1 MPRELLAAAGLTGL
15 VLAGCTSQVE
25 QRADGPVPAPG
36 AGAVAAFVP
45 ARNAAMDAR
54 LIAAADRGDIDAV
67 RRAHLRGASVR
78 ARDPQGRTA
87 LIAAAYGNHLRVARF
102 LLEAGADPNAKD
114 ETVQSAYLI
123 STAEVGDDPRLLNLT
138 IANGAIIN
146 SKDSFNGT
154 GLIRAADRGYPR
166 VVARLLREDI
176 DIDHV
181 NRLGWTALHEAIILG
196 DGSRLAAL
204 PEGRALARGCGSG
217 REPALCHRRDH
228 TVAARRVPRVHAD
241 GAGIALGWREVI
253 GAVGGG
259 SGRLGAVR
267 GGWVPVRGGWLEV
280 VLLVSETTRGFANED
295 NNL

>member
-1 MPRELLAAAGLTGL
+1 MPRELLAAAGLAGL
-15 VLAGCTSQVE
+15 VLAGCTPQVE
-25 QRADGPVPAPG
+25 QGADGPPPAPG
-36 AGAVAAFVP
+36 AVAAAAFVP

-54 LIAAADRGDIDAV
+54 LIAAADRGDLDAV

-78 ARDPQGRTA
+78 AKDAQGRTA

-102 LLEAGADPNAKD
+102 LLTAGADPNVKD
-114 ETVQSAYLI
+114 ETVQSPYLI

-196 DGSRLAAL
+196 DGSPRYQ
-204 PEGRALARGCGSG
+204 
-217 REPALCHRRDH
+217 
-228 TVAARRVPRVHAD
+228 RV
-241 GAGIALGWREVI
+241 
-253 GAVGGG
+253 
-259 SGRLGAVR
+259 VR
-267 GGWVPVRGGWLEV
+267 
-280 VLLVSETTRGFANED
+280 LLVDAGADVNLPSATDGITPLQHAESRGYTRMAQALRSAGAR
-295 NNL
+295 

>member
-196 DGSRLAAL
+196 DGSPRYQ
-204 PEGRALARGCGSG
+204 
-217 REPALCHRRDH
+217 
-228 TVAARRVPRVHAD
+228 RV
-241 GAGIALGWREVI
+241 
-253 GAVGGG
+253 
-259 SGRLGAVR
+259 VR
-267 GGWVPVRGGWLEV
+267 
-280 VLLVSETTRGFANED
+280 LLVDAGADVNLPSATDGITPLQHAESRGYTRMAQALRSAGAR
-295 NNL
+295 